1 MLHRFEA
8 KSFETH
14 ILRTIKRYILSGEM
28 SSSQDTV
35 VAVAKLLPQLLHDEI
50 GVADLPAVELHV
62 GRLPLA
68 PQDHGEHV
76 LVSYLVH
83 PQPSLQL

>member
-1 MLHRFEA
+1 MFHYIDL
-8 KSFETH
+8 KK
-14 ILRTIKRYILSGEM
+14 ILLSNVRRLIRWGEM

-50 GVADLPAVELHV
+50 GVGDLSAVELHV

-68 PQDHGEHV
+68 PQDHGENV

-83 PQPSLQL
+83 SQPRLQL